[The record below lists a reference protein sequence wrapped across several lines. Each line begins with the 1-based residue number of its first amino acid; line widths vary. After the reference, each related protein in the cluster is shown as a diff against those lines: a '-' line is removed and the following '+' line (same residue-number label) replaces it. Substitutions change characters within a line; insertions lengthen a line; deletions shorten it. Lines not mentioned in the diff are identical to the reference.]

1 MKIRCFWIAALA
13 AALAVPVLSMAQGAR
28 LKLDL
33 GGLSARATEEVNIS
47 IDKSTLDWALQAA
60 KSKGEDAEKLRDL
73 MKDLD
78 AITVQVLDFKGEKA
92 PSWEELMKATSGVMK
107 QIDGPQWTPVIS
119 VTGKKQDK
127 PEFVRISLF
136 KDSAGEVGG
145 LGVFVVEPTEVVL
158 VNMVGKVRLDQLG
171 VLGQIMGKQNMFGA
185 LAGKPAPAAKP
196 APQAG
201 KEAE

>member
-107 QIDGPQWTPVIS
+107 QIDGPQWTPI
-119 VTGKKQDK
+119 
-127 PEFVRISLF
+127 FR
-136 KDSAGEVGG
+136 
-145 LGVFVVEPTEVVL
+145 
-158 VNMVGKVRLDQLG
+158 R
-171 VLGQIMGKQNMFGA
+171 
-185 LAGKPAPAAKP
+185 
-196 APQAG
+196 
-201 KEAE
+201 